1 MDGRSLPVLAVAPMP
16 IRAPASN
23 ATARCWPEQGR
34 RPTLRSRQQHG
45 VIARRLPSVIRQ
57 CWRGSST
64 GARATRLASIAEP
77 PIAAATLWRPVN
89 PGIGLPTCAPHALC
103 TTWVTWEMGFRSL
116 SAAETDTASKRLS
129 RRYATNAPDK
139 AATVVP
145 AIGFRRSAQPGT
157 APSRGLSSGRA
168 SWPNGVAAD
177 RRGCCS
183 RPRRSRYRHPASSP
197 TR

>member
-77 PIAAATLWRPVN
+77 PIAAATLWRPAN
-89 PGIGLPTCAPHALC
+89 RGIGLPTCTPHALC

-129 RRYATNAPDK
+129 LSRTK
-139 AATVVP
+139 Q
-145 AIGFRRSAQPGT
+145 QP
-157 APSRGLSSGRA
+157 
-168 SWPNGVAAD
+168 
-177 RRGCCS
+177 
-183 RPRRSRYRHPASSP
+183 
-197 TR
+197 